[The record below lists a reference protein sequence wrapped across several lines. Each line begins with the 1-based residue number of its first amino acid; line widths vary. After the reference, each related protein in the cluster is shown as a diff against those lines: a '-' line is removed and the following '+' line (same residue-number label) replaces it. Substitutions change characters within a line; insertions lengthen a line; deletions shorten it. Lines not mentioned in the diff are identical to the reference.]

1 MRVHLAAMAEYRVT
15 PGHVAAWAKGK
26 QAGGEAAYLL
36 RAESPRSRPAT
47 RRSPTEALSQWEM
60 GGIEHVALH
69 RGDSRPQPHLQRMP
83 AIGQW
88 RRARPKQP
96 PDRIGLCGPEGLPV
110 HVDKACHISRRI
122 RMPVASARSGYRRV
136 ARADRSSRHNK
147 TGVADGCTGKES
159 GHRHRA
165 SSGVS
170 RLLST

>member
-1 MRVHLAAMAEYRVT
+1 M
-15 PGHVAAWAKGK
+15 
-26 QAGGEAAYLL
+26 
-36 RAESPRSRPAT
+36 SRPGQRANRPEGRQHT
-47 RRSPTEALSQWEM
+47 CYELNRHAVDPPRAGHPRRPCRNGRW

-136 ARADRSSRHNK
+136 ARADRFSRHNK

-159 GHRHRA
+159 GHRHRGQLKPP
-165 SSGVS
+165 SVDV
-170 RLLST
+170 RTYCQLVC

>member
-26 QAGGEAAYLL
+26 QAGGKAAYLL

-60 GGIEHVALH
+60 GGH
-69 RGDSRPQPHLQRMP
+69 RTRRPASRRFAP
-83 AIGQW
+83 A
-88 RRARPKQP
+88 APSST
-96 PDRIGLCGPEGLPV
+96 D
-110 HVDKACHISRRI
+110 ACHRPVATCETEATPGPDWPVWTRRPARACRHGMPISRRI
-122 RMPVASARSGYRRV
+122 GMPVASARSGYRRV
-136 ARADRSSRHNK
+136 ARADRFSRHNK